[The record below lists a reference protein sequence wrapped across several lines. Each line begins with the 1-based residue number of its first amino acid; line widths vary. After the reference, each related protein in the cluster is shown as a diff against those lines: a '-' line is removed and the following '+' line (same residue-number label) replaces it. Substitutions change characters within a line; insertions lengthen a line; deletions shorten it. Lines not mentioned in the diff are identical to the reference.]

1 MKQTRIRKGA
11 SFGIIAVMVSAML
24 LASMPTVSAKL
35 YGDANGDGKIDM
47 RDVTY
52 VGLIILGKKPANE
65 LADANQDGRVN
76 VGDITYIELVILG
89 EAPFP
94 GGDITVVCTREFK
107 GLHPTGFSGSWGAP
121 NVLVYEPLAD
131 FENDYRE
138 KVPVLAESWEMSS
151 DGKQWTFHLRRGVK
165 FHDGT
170 DFDSDDVKFTF
181 EWKLEHDR
189 TWIQGLERIECPD
202 EYTVKFFFDRPR
214 FILSSDFA
222 TPQCGIMSSTTPL
235 DEDGNVKKAIGTGPF
250 KVADYSK
257 QQVIL
262 ERNNEYWGKKAKLEK
277 ITMRVIPDA
286 NTHIMALEAGEVDII
301 PCIEAFA
308 SVPML
313 EANPDLKVSGKLS
326 VGTFILYMNTKREPF
341 TDVRVRKAIN
351 YAIDKE
357 SITETIL
364 EGTCKPAKYMFSPV
378 FEKFIDEDA
387 VPYEYDP
394 TKAEELLADAG
405 WVDTDGD
412 GYLDKKGKPFE
423 VTLTFQTGSLDFPM
437 VVEAL
442 QYQLG
447 ELGILVTLNPVEP
460 ALRSELQ
467 KSGDFD
473 FLFTWQSYI
482 PHDDPSLYYEGYY
495 HSERGRYHFL
505 EDPEI
510 DALIDELESTGDTQK
525 RLELHYALQRE
536 IMDRAPAVFLYHR
549 GDYMAMKKCI
559 KDFEVTIGSWMLYK
573 QLTKAYS
580 AC

>member
-1 MKQTRIRKGA
+1 MKKGA
-11 SFGIIAVMVSAML
+11 VLGIIAVMVSLML
-24 LASMPTVSAKL
+24 LASMPTASAKL
-35 YGDANGDGKIDM
+35 YGDANGDDVIDE
-47 RDVTY
+47 DDITY
-52 VGLIILGKKPANE
+52 VEQIIAGEKPETE
-65 LADANQDGRVN
+65 LADANRDGVIDLLD
-76 VGDITYIELVILG
+76 VAYIEGIILG
-89 EAPFP
+89 DNPFP
-94 GGDITVVCTREFK
+94 GGDVTVVCTGEFR
-107 GLHPTGFSGSWGAP
+107 GLHPSGFSGSWGAP
-121 NVLVYEPLAD
+121 NVLVYESLAD

-138 KVPVLAESWEMSS
+138 KVPVLAESWEMSH
-151 DGKQWTFHLRRGVK
+151 DGKEWTFHLRRGVK

-170 DFDSDDVKFTF
+170 DFDSEDVEFTF

-189 TWIQGLERIECPD
+189 KWIDGLERIDCPD
-202 EYTVKFFFDRPR
+202 EYTIKFFFDRPR

-250 KVADYSK
+250 KVADYTK
-257 QQVIL
+257 QQAIL
-262 ERNNEYWGKKAKLEK
+262 ERNNEYWGRKAKLEK

-286 NTHIMALEAGEVDII
+286 NTQIMALEAGEVDII
-301 PCIEAFA
+301 PCVEAFA

-326 VGTFILYMNTKREPF
+326 VGTFILYMSTTGEPL
-341 TDVRVRKAIN
+341 DDIRVRKAIN

-357 SITETIL
+357 SITDTIL
-364 EGTCKPAKYMFSPV
+364 EGTCEPAKYMFSPV

-387 VPYEYDP
+387 VPYEYNS
-394 TKAEELLADAG
+394 TKAEEFLADAG
-405 WVDTDGD
+405 WSDTDDD
-412 GYLDKKGKPFE
+412 GYLDKDGKPFE

-437 VVEAL
+437 VVEVI
-442 QYQLG
+442 QYQLR
-447 ELGILVTLNPVEP
+447 ELGIRVTLNPVEP
-460 ALRSELQ
+460 ALRNEIQ
-467 KSGDFD
+467 ESGDFD
-473 FLFTWQSYI
+473 LLFTWQTYI
-482 PHDDPSLYYEGYY
+482 PHDDPSLYYGGYY
-495 HSERGRYHFL
+495 HSESGRYHFL

-510 DALIDELESTGDTQK
+510 DALIDEFEATGDTQK

-536 IMDRAPAVFLYHR
+536 IMARVPAVFLYHR